1 MHPCCGR
8 AVAGILYVL
17 DVVATAETTAW
28 RPHVAGIREVFHA
41 RFIDHAYPQ
50 HTHDAWTLLIV
61 DTGIIGY
68 ELDRREHG
76 STGDVVTLL
85 PPHVPHNGRAVRP
98 GGFRK
103 RVLYLEP
110 DLLTG
115 IGAAVGTPTLADPA
129 LRDRISGLH
138 RALGPGDEFEASSR
152 LAFVVERLQQHL
164 AGAVAPPA
172 PVRDRRLASRLREL
186 IDSRITTGLT
196 LDEAGEIL
204 HADPVHLVR
213 TFGREFGL
221 PPHRYLTGRRV
232 DEARRLLLD
241 GMRPADVAAAVGFHD
256 QSHLHRHFR
265 KMLGTT
271 PARFARRDRTESGDS
286 R

>member
-1 MHPCCGR
+1 
-8 AVAGILYVL
+8 LYVF
-17 DVVATAETTAW
+17 DVVAAAETIAW
-28 RPHVAGIREVFHA
+28 RPHVPGIREVFHA
-41 RFIDHAYPQ
+41 RFFEHAYPQ

-61 DTGIIGY
+61 DSGVIGY

-76 STGDVVTLL
+76 STDDVVTLL

-103 RVLYLEP
+103 RVLYLER

-115 IGAAVGTPTLADPA
+115 IDAAVGTPTLADPM

-152 LAFVVERLQQHL
+152 LAFIVERLQQHL
-164 AGAVAPPA
+164 VGAVAPPVR
-172 PVRDRRLASRLREL
+172 VRDRRLACRLREL
-186 IDSRITTGLT
+186 IDSRIVTGLS
-196 LDEAGEIL
+196 LDEAGAVL
-204 HADPVHLVR
+204 SADPVHLVR
-213 TFGREFGL
+213 TFSREFGL

-232 DEARRLLLD
+232 DVARRLLLD
-241 GMRPADVAAAVGFHD
+241 GMRPADVAVAVGFHD

-271 PARFARRDRTESGDS
+271 PARFARRDRTDSSDS